1 MTLPSVDA
9 ASLHRGGSIDMMSSG
24 GGKMQG
30 NEFGKHLYI
39 LRKAAGL
46 SQTELGRKV
55 HVSNKAVSKWENGRA
70 LPGLDIV
77 RLLADALNVT
87 ADELLVPAGKKKQIS
102 KIVITG
108 GPCAGKTTAMS
119 WIQNAF
125 THMGYAVLFVDETA
139 TQLISGGAAP
149 WLSTSNRVFQWRLL
163 ELQLCKEKAF
173 AEIGRTMKQ
182 DKILVVCDRAALDNR
197 AYMTDVD
204 FRYVLKQMD
213 TNEVILRD
221 QYDAVF
227 HLVTAAKGAER
238 FYTTAN
244 NTARTETPEQAA
256 ALDDKLIAAWTGHPH
271 LRIIDNSTD
280 FEDKMRRLIGE
291 ISSFLGEP
299 EPMEIERKYLIAYPN
314 IKQLEKLPNCQRV
327 DIVQTYLKCG
337 GNEEEVRIR
346 QRGYDGNYIY
356 FKTVKRRID
365 AVKRIEVEERL
376 TEKEYLS
383 LLVQADP
390 ACRPI
395 HKQRYCLSENGLYY
409 EIDVYPE
416 WHDKAIMEIE
426 LRSETQKIVFPDCVK
441 VIREVTGDESYSN
454 HSLAKL

>member
-1 MTLPSVDA
+1 
-9 ASLHRGGSIDMMSSG
+9 
-24 GGKMQG
+24 MQ
-30 NEFGKHLYI
+30 NFEFGNRLCA

-46 SQTELGRKV
+46 SQAQLGEKL
-55 HVSNKAVSKWENGRA
+55 HVTNKAVSKWENGRA
-70 LPGLDIV
+70 MPGLDIV
-77 RLLADALNVT
+77 RQLADILNVT
-87 ADELLVPAGKKKQIS
+87 VDELLAHEGKKKTVS

-125 THMGYAVLFVDETA
+125 TRMGYAVLFVDETA
-139 TQLISGGAAP
+139 TQLITGGAAP
-149 WLSTSNRVFQWRLL
+149 WLSTSNRDFQWRLL
-163 ELQLCKEKAF
+163 ELQLNKEKAF
-173 AEIGRTMKQ
+173 VEIAKTMKV

-197 AYMTDVD
+197 SYMTEED
-204 FRYVLKQMD
+204 FRYVLRQMN
-213 TNEVILRD
+213 TNEVSLRD

-244 NTARTETPEQAA
+244 NAARTETPEQAA

-271 LRIIDNSTD
+271 LRVIDNTSD

-291 ISSFLGEP
+291 ITAFLGEP
-299 EPMEIERKYLIAYPN
+299 VPMEIERKYLIANPDV
-314 IKQLEKLPNCQRV
+314 KALEKLPNCRRV
-327 DIVQTYLKCG
+327 DIVQTYLKCESD
-337 GNEEEVRIR
+337 EEEVRIR

-356 FKTVKRRID
+356 FKTRKRRITD
-365 AVKRIEVEERL
+365 LKRVEVEERL
-376 TEKEYLS
+376 SQEEYLS

-390 ACRPI
+390 AYRPI
-395 HKQRYCLSENGLYY
+395 HKQRYCLSDNGLYY

-416 WHDKAIMEIE
+416 WQDKAIMEVE
-426 LRSETQKIVFPDCVK
+426 LHSDTQKVVFPDCVK
-441 VIREVTGDESYSN
+441 VIREVTDDPSYSN